1 MPLRLAVMVYRV
13 VPLGVTSFMKASLK
27 NDVRLVACPPCGHR
41 HPWFLLCH
49 QLLVEFVTCLC
60 VLIVLAL
67 VCPIAPDLAVVV

>member
-27 NDVRLVACPPCGHR
+27 NDVRLVACPLCGHH
-41 HPWFLLCH
+41 HPWFLSCH
-49 QLLVEFVTCLC
+49 RLLVEFLTCLC

-67 VCPIAPDLAVVV
+67 VCPAALDLAVIV